1 MRVRGGGTGAREA
14 GINIRP
20 PLKEKRLVTRSLR
33 HRAGEFHT
41 GPLTQQPCGNLRS
54 SGNGLPVC
62 AVTQILAPS
71 HYTSKDL

>member
-41 GPLTQQPCGNLRS
+41 GPLTQQPCGN
-54 SGNGLPVC
+54 GLPVC